1 MEDRAPS
8 LDLLPR
14 AQTGSPCLP
23 STPCTNPL
31 LGPFLRSTTETG
43 LYCPGLCL
51 PAVRPQEIRP
61 HLKS

>member
-31 LGPFLRSTTETG
+31 LGPFLSSTTETG
-43 LYCPGLCL
+43 LYCPGPC
-51 PAVRPQEIRP
+51 
-61 HLKS
+61 